1 MDDML
6 EEMEQV
12 ARHIEF
18 KGVDDRRDLAQKID
32 AWRDRID
39 DSATCCGTCDEHLA
53 TIRAMEMELI
63 DAVDNFAE
71 FEKWRIETGRI
82 TTEKEQGRDRENI

>member
-1 MDDML
+1 MNDLL

-18 KGVDDRRDLAQKID
+18 RGVEDKRDLAQKID
-32 AWRDRID
+32 AWRDRIE

-53 TIRAMEMELI
+53 TIRALEMELI

-82 TTEKEQGRDRENI
+82 TTDSSKERIQ